1 MSIVLEKRNQ
11 ISRTG
16 HYVNQLGL
24 SRAVFEGCNSIL
36 EGKKMVLIG
45 INGPE
50 FELTQNYSNI
60 SRSFFHLYTC
70 M

>member
-24 SRAVFEGCNSIL
+24 SRAVFEGCTSIL

-50 FELTQNYSNI
+50 FELT
-60 SRSFFHLYTC
+60 
-70 M
+70 